1 VRARH
6 KQHLC
11 LVWAQTRETQQ
22 QEWCAA
28 RTPVRRLSRSSASW
42 LTSCC
47 VRQGGTAAAVTSSS
61 PCTCC
66 APSTTLCSGYNLL
79 ASTSAKTQRG
89 EKDKRCAIL
98 PFRWTWDDE
107 LPTFLCCSCTGPAK
121 KGTCMHLYTFHPPYA
136 LFLSTSTN

>member
-89 EKDKRCAIL
+89 EERRTRGVPYSLLGGLGMMSCQLFCAVAVLDQPKRA
-98 PFRWTWDDE
+98 PV
-107 LPTFLCCSCTGPAK
+107 CTYTPSI
-121 KGTCMHLYTFHPPYA
+121 HLTRF
-136 LFLSTSTN
+136 F